1 VVTLP
6 RAVAAEMIAHARA
19 GLPNEACGVLAGD
32 AEGNVSRFVAAENA
46 DASPFRYRI
55 DGPELLR
62 VVLELEE
69 AEEELVAIY
78 HSHTRSPAF
87 PSRTDLE
94 QARHWPDPAY
104 VIVSFQRSDD
114 PEVKAFHLRD
124 GTIADC
130 PLEMA

>member
-1 VVTLP
+1 MTLTG
-6 RAVAAEMIAHARA
+6 ALAAEMISHARA
-19 GLPNEACGVLAGD
+19 GLPDEACGVLAGD
-32 AEGNVSRFVAAENA
+32 ADGNVTRFLPAVNA

-55 DGPELLR
+55 DGQELLR
-62 VVLELEE
+62 LVLELDE

-78 HSHTRSPAF
+78 HSHTRSPAY

-104 VIVSFQRSDD
+104 LIVSFQRPDE
-114 PEVKAFHLRD
+114 PELKAFYLRD

-130 PLEMA
+130 PLAVV